1 MSKEPEKKAAEQGGS
16 EIEYAFGRVPADKR
30 KTFSTILVILVG
42 YCISLSNFVT
52 GATVSFIK
60 ARTRSDFDIPWV
72 VNSSTLEENSRYAPA
87 STPSIYFVKGSGNKL
102 VICFRSSFLCHLGI
116 SGLRFHTYFISALY
130 VF

>member
-52 GATVSFIK
+52 GATVGSKMSFSGTVWSI
-60 ARTRSDFDIPWV
+60 V
-72 VNSSTLEENSRYAPA
+72 VGNAILRLS
-87 STPSIYFVKGSGNKL
+87 PSWSV
-102 VICFRSSFLCHLGI
+102 
-116 SGLRFHTYFISALY
+116 
-130 VF
+130 